1 MNTKPKRRRMKSSVS
16 KKKPFDHSRFVTSD
30 EAYLYNLAYLVAKK
44 EGRVRPGY
52 SPNPIVRSLRDRRR
66 TRDNLKIVTP

>member
-1 MNTKPKRRRMKSSVS
+1 MTKEKLKPKK
-16 KKKPFDHSRFVTSD
+16 KKKPFDHSRFVTPD
-30 EAYLYNLAYLVAKK
+30 GMYLYNLAYLVAKK

-66 TRDNLKIVTP
+66 KLSSKTQDEEQK